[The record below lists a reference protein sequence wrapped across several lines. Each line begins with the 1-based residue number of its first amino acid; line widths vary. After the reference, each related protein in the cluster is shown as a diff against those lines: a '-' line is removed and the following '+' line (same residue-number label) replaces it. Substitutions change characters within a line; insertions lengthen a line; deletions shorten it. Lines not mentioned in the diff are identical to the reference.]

1 LEQHLPDGCSY
12 TTRGIEAYLIQIKKE
27 SRNWIDKMAFD
38 VFEFVY
44 ELKERWDNLKE
55 LNRIQWEALDKAN
68 RENDFDSQTKIS
80 ALLCKIN
87 DQLLQMVMIL
97 PQIAIPA
104 KSSTLSFSQASPK
117 PIIDID
123 DISNGNG
130 NNNQSKPYVDSDLER
145 DVP

>member
-1 LEQHLPDGCSY
+1 
-12 TTRGIEAYLIQIKKE
+12 
-27 SRNWIDKMAFD
+27 
-38 VFEFVY
+38 
-44 ELKERWDNLKE
+44 
-55 LNRIQWEALDKAN
+55 
-68 RENDFDSQTKIS
+68 
-80 ALLCKIN
+80 
-87 DQLLQMVMIL
+87 MVMIL

-130 NNNQSKPYVDSDLER
+130 NNNQSKPVDSDLER

>member
-1 LEQHLPDGCSY
+1 MH
-12 TTRGIEAYLIQIKKE
+12 I
-27 SRNWIDKMAFD
+27 
-38 VFEFVY
+38 
-44 ELKERWDNLKE
+44 
-55 LNRIQWEALDKAN
+55 IQWEALDKAN

-130 NNNQSKPYVDSDLER
+130 NNNQSKPVDSDLER